1 MDPTTLETI
10 WFLLICLLW
19 IGYFVL
25 EGFDFG
31 VGALLRVVGR
41 DRAERRMLMHSIGP
55 FWDGNEVWLLVAG
68 GATFAAF
75 PGWYAS
81 LFSGAY
87 LALFVIL
94 IALIARGVAFEF
106 WGKHD
111 TPRWRATWEWALI
124 VGSAVPALLW
134 GVAWANIVR
143 GLPLDA
149 DHDMT
154 GSFFDLLSPYALAGG
169 AASLLLFT
177 LHGAIFLT
185 LRTSGEVAERAG
197 RVAAR
202 LAAPALLVVAAFL
215 AWTLALQD
223 GVEWFSALLAA
234 AAVVLGATVPFL
246 LRQSR
251 SGWAFA
257 VSAGTIA
264 FAFCAL
270 FADLWPNA
278 LPSTSSPAN
287 DLTLAAAASTPY
299 TLKVMTVVAVLLVP
313 VVLAYQGW
321 TYWVFRARLGKA
333 DFEQVKSPVDLV
345 AKVTGGTPGGVPAL
359 AGPAAA
365 GGVAGAGVTAAAH
378 DGSPGDGAAAT
389 SGAAA
394 VGRSGVAGDGAA
406 AASGAAAVGGAG
418 AVGDGAAATSG
429 RATGASA
436 GEPPAGS

>member
-10 WFLLICLLW
+10 WFLLICILW

-31 VGALLRVVGR
+31 VGLLLRAVGR

-94 IALIARGVAFEF
+94 VALIARGVAFEF

-124 VGSAVPALLW
+124 LGSAVPALLW

-143 GLPLDA
+143 GLPLNA
-149 DHDMT
+149 SHDMT
-154 GSFFDLLSPYALAGG
+154 GTFFDLLTPYTLLGGVVSLA
-169 AASLLLFT
+169 LFT

-185 LRTSGEVAERAG
+185 LRLDDRDAADAHRRAETIARRVTPVAL
-197 RVAAR
+197 VA
-202 LAAPALLVVAAFL
+202 VVAFL
-215 AWTLALQD
+215 GWTLANQD
-223 GVEWFSALLAA
+223 GVEWFSAVLAVG
-234 AAVVLGATVPFL
+234 AAVLVGAVMVLL
-246 LRQSR
+246 SRQR
-251 SGWAFA
+251 FWLAFG
-257 VSAGTIA
+257 VSAGAIA
-264 FAFCAL
+264 LTFSAL
-270 FADLWPNA
+270 FADLFPNA
-278 LPSTSSPAN
+278 LPSTTSAAN

-313 VVLAYQGW
+313 VVLAYQAW
-321 TYWVFRARLGKA
+321 TYWILRARLGKA
-333 DFEQVKSPVDLV
+333 TFEEVRNPVDLV
-345 AKVTGGTPGGVPAL
+345 ARMTGGTPGGAQQ
-359 AGPAAA
+359 
-365 GGVAGAGVTAAAH
+365 
-378 DGSPGDGAAAT
+378 S
-389 SGAAA
+389 
-394 VGRSGVAGDGAA
+394 
-406 AASGAAAVGGAG
+406 
-418 AVGDGAAATSG
+418 
-429 RATGASA
+429 
-436 GEPPAGS
+436 

>member
-10 WFLLICLLW
+10 WFLLIGVLW

-31 VGALLRVVGR
+31 VGLLLRVLGR
-41 DRAERRMLMHSIGP
+41 DRAERRMLIHSIGP

-68 GATFAAF
+68 GAMFAAF

-94 IALIARGVAFEF
+94 AALIARGVAFEF

-111 TPRWRATWEWALI
+111 TPRWRATWEWAL
-124 VGSAVPALLW
+124 VLGSAVPALLW

-143 GLPLDA
+143 GLPLNA
-149 DHDMT
+149 QYDMT
-154 GSFFDLLSPYALAGG
+154 GSFFDLLSPYTLLGG
-169 AASLLLFT
+169 VASLALFA

-185 LRTSGEVAERAG
+185 LRLDSGEAVGQRA
-197 RVAAR
+197 AALARR
-202 LAAPALLVVAAFL
+202 LAPVTAVVVAGFL

-223 GVEWFSALLAA
+223 GVEWLSAAFAVVAVALG
-234 AAVVLGATVPFL
+234 AAVPFAL
-246 LRQSR
+246 AQRR

-264 FAFCAL
+264 LTFCAL
-270 FADLWPNA
+270 LADLFPNA
-278 LPSTSSPAN
+278 LPSTTSPAN

-299 TLKVMTVVAVLLVP
+299 TLKVMTVVAALLVP
-313 VVLAYQGW
+313 VVLVYQGW

-333 DFEQVKSPVDLV
+333 DFEQVRNPIDLV
-345 AKVTGGTPGGVPAL
+345 AKVTGGTPGGGGGGGAGGAGGGATSTTGTATAPGAAPDAPGAAPGTARGVRPAPPPGSFG
-359 AGPAAA
+359 AGPA
-365 GGVAGAGVTAAAH
+365 
-378 DGSPGDGAAAT
+378 P
-389 SGAAA
+389 
-394 VGRSGVAGDGAA
+394 
-406 AASGAAAVGGAG
+406 ASG
-418 AVGDGAAATSG
+418 T
-429 RATGASA
+429 
-436 GEPPAGS
+436 

>member
-10 WFLLICLLW
+10 WFLLICILW

-31 VGALLRVVGR
+31 VGLLLRVLGR

-87 LALFVIL
+87 LALFLIL
-94 IALIARGVAFEF
+94 VALIFRGVAFEF

-124 VGSAVPALLW
+124 LGSALPALLW

-143 GLPLDA
+143 GLPLNA
-149 DHDMT
+149 QHDMT
-154 GSFFDLLSPYALAGG
+154 GSFFDLLSPYALLGG
-169 AASLLLFT
+169 VVSLTLFT
-177 LHGAIFLT
+177 LHGAVFLT
-185 LRTSGEVAERAG
+185 LRLEGEVAERAG
-197 RVAAR
+197 RLAARVAPVAA
-202 LAAPALLVVAAFL
+202 VAVLAFL
-215 AWTLALQD
+215 GWTLAQQD
-223 GVEWFSALLAA
+223 GVEWFSAVLAVG
-234 AAVVLGATVPFL
+234 AVVLAVTVPVL

-251 SGWAFA
+251 FGWAFG
-257 VSAGTIA
+257 VSAATIA
-264 FAFCAL
+264 FTFCAL
-270 FADLWPNA
+270 FADLFPNA
-278 LPSTSSPAN
+278 LPSTTTAAN

-313 VVLAYQGW
+313 VVLVYQGW

-333 DFEQVKSPVDLV
+333 DFEQVRSPIDLV
-345 AKVTGGTPGGVPAL
+345 AKVTGGTPGGGGPGAGGPAGGAL
-359 AGPAAA
+359 PGAGGGAGGPAAS
-365 GGVAGAGVTAAAH
+365 GG
-378 DGSPGDGAAAT
+378 S
-389 SGAAA
+389 
-394 VGRSGVAGDGAA
+394 
-406 AASGAAAVGGAG
+406 
-418 AVGDGAAATSG
+418 
-429 RATGASA
+429 
-436 GEPPAGS
+436 

>member
-10 WFLLICLLW
+10 WFLLICVLW

-31 VGALLRVVGR
+31 VGTLLRVLGR

-94 IALIARGVAFEF
+94 AALIARGVAFEF

-111 TPRWRATWEWALI
+111 TPRWRATWEWAL
-124 VGSAVPALLW
+124 VAGSAVPALLW
-134 GVAWANIVR
+134 GVAWANVVR
-143 GLPLDA
+143 GLPLNA

-154 GSFFDLLSPYALAGG
+154 GSFFDLLSAYTLLGG
-169 AASLLLFT
+169 VVSLLLFT

-185 LRTSGEVAERAG
+185 LRTSGEMAERAG

-202 LAAPALLVVAAFL
+202 LAPATLVVVAGFL
-215 AWTLALQD
+215 AWTIGQQD
-223 GVEWFSALLAA
+223 GVEWFSAVLAA
-234 AAVVLGATVPFL
+234 GAVVLGATVPFL
-246 LRQSR
+246 LRQGR
-251 SGWAFA
+251 SGWAFG
-257 VSAGTIA
+257 VSAGAIA
-264 FAFCAL
+264 LTFCCL

-278 LPSTSSPAN
+278 LPSTTSSAN

-333 DFEQVKSPVDLV
+333 DFEEVKSPVDLV
-345 AKVTGGTPGGVPAL
+345 AKVTGGTPGGER
-359 AGPAAA
+359 
-365 GGVAGAGVTAAAH
+365 TK
-378 DGSPGDGAAAT
+378 
-389 SGAAA
+389 
-394 VGRSGVAGDGAA
+394 
-406 AASGAAAVGGAG
+406 
-418 AVGDGAAATSG
+418 
-429 RATGASA
+429 
-436 GEPPAGS
+436 AGS